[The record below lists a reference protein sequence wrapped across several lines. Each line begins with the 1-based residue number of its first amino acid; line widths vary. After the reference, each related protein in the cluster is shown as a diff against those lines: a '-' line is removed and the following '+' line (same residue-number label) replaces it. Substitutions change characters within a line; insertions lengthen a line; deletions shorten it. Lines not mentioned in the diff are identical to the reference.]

1 MYNQEKIVDDIIM
14 GDLIKL
20 YPQIKNL
27 IKMTP
32 PKQLRGAVLSVLNKE
47 RRYIHTEYKKLHQKN
62 KVSCYL
68 EYTDEI
74 VFKINDYVT
83 IADVEKEKYAE
94 VMTPICLVE
103 DILDTLPKSVWS
115 NPNLKWLDPCNGVGT
130 FPSIIIQR
138 LMKGLEEIFPKPKDR
153 YKHII
158 ENMIY
163 VCELQARNMYIFHCV
178 FDKPNIYDLKT
189 FYGSFLSDEFNGH
202 MKNAWGIDKFDI
214 IIGNPPYQENAES
227 GRSKGG
233 GKGGD
238 NNLWSKFVLK
248 CLDITDTLCFIH
260 PPSFLSPSHNVL
272 KSFNDKGGISY
283 IKILEKSPFEGA
295 STQACYYIWKRGYN
309 KNTKVDGNQTI
320 NLKSKF
326 IPNSSDPLDYSIYG
340 KFFNGGNVF
349 GFIRTCSLHTQ
360 NNKSSLSKEPTSIK
374 KYKMVSGSKILYTS
388 KLSEYHNDKKVIV
401 SRSGYLNP
409 QYDNGNTS
417 VSESNFCCMVKSAS
431 VGNSIIN
438 LLNTKLYKYVLNK
451 SKFSGFF
458 HGEVLKNIPQVSLDR
473 EWTDKQLYKHFNL
486 SQEEINLIESQT
498 K

>member
-27 IKMTP
+27 IKITP
-32 PKQLRGAVLSVLNKE
+32 PKQLRGAVLSVLDKE

-214 IIGNPPYQENAES
+214 IIGNPPYDEKSKS

-283 IKILEKSPFEGA
+283 IKILEKSPFEKA
-295 STQACYYIWKRGYN
+295 STKACYYIWKRGYN

-326 IPNSSDPLDYSIYG
+326 IPNSSDPLDYSIYN
-340 KFFNGGNVF
+340 KFFDNRLKFNF
-349 GFIRTCSLHTQ
+349 TSNSKLHRSNKKSLISNEKT
-360 NNKSSLSKEPTSIK
+360 NLF
-374 KYKMVSGSKILYTS
+374 KYKVYHASGIVYSSTMIDEYSKG
-388 KLSEYHNDKKVIV
+388 KVVI
-401 SRSGYLNP
+401 SDSGYLNP
-409 QYDNGNTS
+409 QYDKNCSTTQHSFYLLEENKIKGQLI
-417 VSESNFCCMVKSAS
+417 VD
-431 VGNSIIN
+431 